1 MLFKLYI
8 IQYEFPAYWNW
19 IVYIKKKKKT
29 FISQKNVLEEE
40 RKNIKIIKF
49 KVKNLKNPF
58 INGKIKR

>member
-1 MLFKLYI
+1 MNFQHIEIECYI
-8 IQYEFPAYWNW
+8 K
-19 IVYIKKKKKT
+19 KKKKKT

-40 RKNIKIIKF
+40 RKNIIIIKF